1 MQNELRNETAE
12 SQQHEH
18 ESALESDGL
27 QWHSNALYQSD
38 DDPLSHARRASAQLK
53 SSKKGGLF
61 HSNSDKYK
69 AVDKGLDDILKLLVT
84 AFSGDNNSDRKTQQR
99 LQLAYGT
106 LIDSC
111 QRYNTSISFF
121 TKKKSRRQAQ
131 TENGRERQGIVDSI
145 EEMAKKDLAALMPY
159 FDKMPGLPPQERAK
173 SVQEALRI
181 ARTTSLTLKGNWE
194 NQKHYGGVI
203 SDLIR
208 VDAGGFEGTGKSGFF
223 KKSEYYERDSVK
235 SKKQKALEAL
245 ANLSEKIPISKEDYN
260 LILDHLSQLPDK
272 SITLVQSCAGK
283 LKALPRYS
291 SNKSFHTFVDAFYT
305 SCCALDTMNDY
316 MKTMVELDSSTTRV
330 NFADVN
336 VASSRVAN
344 LLGMGH
350 LITQSER
357 ATLQDESGKT
367 VEGFLMQKAEGTE
380 AESVAKSIGR
390 TEYAQLKAQNG
401 KVRGRDMHALKDKMT
416 GSFQKSLAD
425 LQVLDN
431 IFGQVDRHDQNYLV
445 QQNEAGQLTGVTGI
459 DNDFGFGSV
468 SIGEKYSTTSGTG
481 HASAEK
487 NQHLFYAANSDG
499 ELTIPHMSAE
509 LADNISKVTFSQLQY
524 ALIDTLPASGIQALW
539 KRIQQMQTAIRNE
552 RTNNPNGKRILRDD
566 EWNADTLEDF
576 MGSANYVSRFVN
588 LGTDAGGFDLESN
601 VPKKMAA
608 AKAAWEHAAKIGKMD
623 TLENTIAFLK
633 PMLPTA
639 QFKYL
644 VDSGELEE
652 QYVPGVGVPFE
663 MFDQSDLIHSTSYT
677 ETQFLFLLRFN
688 FPEFFK
694 DI

>member
-1 MQNELRNETAE
+1 
-12 SQQHEH
+12 
-18 ESALESDGL
+18 
-27 QWHSNALYQSD
+27 
-38 DDPLSHARRASAQLK
+38 
-53 SSKKGGLF
+53 
-61 HSNSDKYK
+61 
-69 AVDKGLDDILKLLVT
+69 
-84 AFSGDNNSDRKTQQR
+84 
-99 LQLAYGT
+99 
-106 LIDSC
+106 
-111 QRYNTSISFF
+111 
-121 TKKKSRRQAQ
+121 
-131 TENGRERQGIVDSI
+131 
-145 EEMAKKDLAALMPY
+145 
-159 FDKMPGLPPQERAK
+159 
-173 SVQEALRI
+173 
-181 ARTTSLTLKGNWE
+181 
-194 NQKHYGGVI
+194 
-203 SDLIR
+203 
-208 VDAGGFEGTGKSGFF
+208 
-223 KKSEYYERDSVK
+223 
-235 SKKQKALEAL
+235 
-245 ANLSEKIPISKEDYN
+245 
-260 LILDHLSQLPDK
+260 
-272 SITLVQSCAGK
+272 
-283 LKALPRYS
+283 
-291 SNKSFHTFVDAFYT
+291 
-305 SCCALDTMNDY
+305 MNDY
-316 MKTMVELDSSTTRV
+316 MKTIVELDSSTTSV

-380 AESVAKSIGR
+380 AETVAKSIGQ

-401 KVRGRDMHALKDKMT
+401 KVRDRDMHALKDKMT

-468 SIGEKYSTTSGTG
+468 SIGKKYSTTSGTG
-481 HASAEK
+481 HADAAK
-487 NQHLFYAANSDG
+487 NQHLFYAANSNG

-552 RTNNPNGKRILRDD
+552 RTNNPNSKRILRDD

-576 MGSANYVSRFVN
+576 MGSSNYVSRFVN

-608 AKAAWEHAAKIGKMD
+608 AKAAWEHASKIGKMD
-623 TLENTIAFLK
+623 TPENTIAFLK
-633 PMLPTA
+633 PMLPTS
-639 QFKYL
+639 QLKYL

-652 QYVPGVGVPFE
+652 KYVPGVGVPF
-663 MFDQSDLIHSTSYT
+663 DILTQSDLFHSTSFT
-677 ETQFLFLLRFN
+677 ETQVLFMLRFN

-694 DI
+694 GI